1 MHTVLPKDQWPTWEE
16 DVEKGRYLEPYLKEV
31 VDEKAEQE
39 AWNKQWFYIKYYKV
53 ENKYQFVHRTDI

>member
-39 AWNKQWFYIKYYKV
+39 AWNKQ
-53 ENKYQFVHRTDI
+53 